1 MFRGLSDKVASES
14 LNWYV
19 RPVIIFCFCFL
30 LISLIEH
37 VLVEFF
43 GYMATDGVVIDSNK
57 LVIDQFIFDLGL
69 VDCVNDT
76 QPEDQAYVD
85 ADDGVYQSEVVLLLQ
100 ILLIFRRAGHLG
112 KEN

>member
-1 MFRGLSDKVASES
+1 
-14 LNWYV
+14 
-19 RPVIIFCFCFL
+19 
-30 LISLIEH
+30 
-37 VLVEFF
+37 
-43 GYMATDGVVIDSNK
+43 MATDGVVIDSNK

-69 VDCVNDT
+69 VDRVNDT

-112 KEN
+112 KENWVISENRWNDTAYKYRVIL